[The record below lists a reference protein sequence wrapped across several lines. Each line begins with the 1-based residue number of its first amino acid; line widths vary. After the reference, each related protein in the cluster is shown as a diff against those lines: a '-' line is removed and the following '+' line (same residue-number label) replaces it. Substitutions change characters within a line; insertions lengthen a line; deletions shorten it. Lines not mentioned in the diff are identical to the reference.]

1 MSYWLLIVLDCML
14 IFIVWVN
21 SGLFGVGLTMLW
33 GCHLLGKLGSAKHH
47 PQKKT
52 FSALSG
58 AIGFCSMPLFSVFM
72 LIGSLRFLPSCQA
85 ALYFGK

>member
-33 GCHLLGKLGSAKHH
+33 GCHQLIEFGSAKHH
-47 PQKKT
+47 PQKDIFRVKRG
-52 FSALSG
+52 SACFG
-58 AIGFCSMPLFSVFM
+58 VMFW
-72 LIGSLRFLPSCQA
+72 LIKC
-85 ALYFGK
+85 K